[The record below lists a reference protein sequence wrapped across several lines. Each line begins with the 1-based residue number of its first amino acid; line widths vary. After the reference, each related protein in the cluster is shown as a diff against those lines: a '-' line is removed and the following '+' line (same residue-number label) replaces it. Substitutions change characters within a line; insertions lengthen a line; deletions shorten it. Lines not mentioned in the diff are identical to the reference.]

1 MNETFTFSQLINF
14 PKILFAQIQCVCH
27 GSFGTAVKLKI
38 YIYACLSQCV
48 ALANATDELCAN
60 VQTKVILSTFSHNL
74 TDDTSLFK
82 VFVLDFINEDVEL
95 EKVYGG
101 ENSYRIIN
109 VILSA
114 VTGEKNG

>member
-1 MNETFTFSQLINF
+1 MILKVTEQNGITIVEFVDVTRFTLAS
-14 PKILFAQIQCVCH
+14 A
-27 GSFGTAVKLKI
+27 
-38 YIYACLSQCV
+38 

-95 EKVYGG
+95 RQSFLCHLSMLLRLEK
-101 ENSYRIIN
+101 RR
-109 VILSA
+109 
-114 VTGEKNG
+114 K